1 MICNSLAKSLQ
12 SGLTHYLTN
21 IVANNAE
28 KVENFIIQRLL
39 YRIKSLTLQTK
50 RDMDKK
56 NKEIE
61 ISEPR
66 MVKSHDVKL
75 DTEYAEWIA
84 EVKYRYRS
92 AQVKAAVKVN
102 GEKLL
107 FNWQMGRDLV
117 QKKAEERWGAGVVEQ
132 VSLDLR
138 REFPQEDGFS
148 ARNLHYMKQWYL
160 YYTTEASKLQRPIA
174 EIVLMT
180 GIEVKS
186 AKLQRPVAELKEEKL
201 QRPIGEL
208 VKQPVSE
215 TENYPNDEF
224 PLPFALVPWGQ
235 HIEIITRSESLE
247 EALFYMQ
254 HVIEKGLS
262 RTALVNCYKAHLYEH
277 QGKIV
282 NNFST
287 YLPEPQSHLVQE
299 VLKENYDFGFATID
313 HEPFEERELEDALT
327 NDVTNLL
334 LEMGTGFAFMGR
346 QKEIIVGGRSR
357 KIDLLF
363 YHVRLRCY
371 IACEIK
377 VKPFEPEFTGKL
389 NYYVSAVDELV
400 KAPDDNPTIG
410 LLICSDMDKTDV
422 QWSFRGITTP
432 MGVAITTISVSK
444 ICYLPKSN

>member
-1 MICNSLAKSLQ
+1 MEEE
-12 SGLTHYLTN
+12 N
-21 IVANNAE
+21 I
-28 KVENFIIQRLL
+28 KPHI
-39 YRIKSLTLQTK
+39 
-50 RDMDKK
+50 
-56 NKEIE
+56 
-61 ISEPR
+61 
-66 MVKSHDVKL
+66 VKSHDVIL
-75 DTEYAEWIA
+75 DSEYAEWIA
-84 EVKYRYRS
+84 EVKHRYRS
-92 AQVKAAVKVN
+92 AQVKAAIKVN

-132 VSLDLR
+132 VSMDLR
-138 REFPQEDGFS
+138 REFPNEDGFS
-148 ARNLHYMKQWYL
+148 ERNLRYMKQWYL
-160 YYTTEASKLQRPIA
+160 FYTTEASKLQRPIA
-174 EIVLMT
+174 EIVLQS
-180 GIEVKS
+180 GIEVHS
-186 AKLQRPVAELKEEKL
+186 AKLQRPIAEIQEES
-201 QRPIGEL
+201 PFG
-208 VKQPVSE
+208 
-215 TENYPNDEF
+215 EF

-235 HIEIITRSESLE
+235 HIEIITRSKSLE

-262 RTALVNCYKAHLYEH
+262 RTALVNSYKANLFDHH
-277 QGKIV
+277 GKIV

-287 YLPEPQSHLVQE
+287 HLPEVQSHLVQE
-299 VLKENYDFGFATID
+299 VLKENYDFGFATVD

-327 NDVTNLL
+327 SDVTNLL

-410 LLICSDMDKTDV
+410 LLICSDMDKTEV

-432 MGVAITTISVSK
+432 MGVATYNNIRIK
-444 ICYLPKSN
+444 DMLPSQEQLKERMELLQKELRATQRLMNKHKPDNLK